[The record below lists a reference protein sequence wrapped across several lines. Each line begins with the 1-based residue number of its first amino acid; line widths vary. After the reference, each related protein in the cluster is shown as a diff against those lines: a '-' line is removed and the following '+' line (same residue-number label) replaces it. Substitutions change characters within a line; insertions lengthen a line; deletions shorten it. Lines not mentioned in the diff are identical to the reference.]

1 LVDAI
6 HTGSQSI
13 FDFQIAVANPCKVA
27 FPLRE
32 ELRKP
37 PVSVVSRS
45 EYALAQSIEPAPNSP
60 PRNSKETFMYL
71 SGQFSWLGFMLASG
85 LIAASASAASTSGP
99 VSQPAESA
107 AAIKAHVVQDYGKI
121 PLSFEAN
128 QGQAVKT
135 VRFISSGSG

>member
-1 LVDAI
+1 
-6 HTGSQSI
+6 
-13 FDFQIAVANPCKVA
+13 
-27 FPLRE
+27 
-32 ELRKP
+32 
-37 PVSVVSRS
+37 
-45 EYALAQSIEPAPNSP
+45 
-60 PRNSKETFMYL
+60 MYL